1 MRVEFLGTG
10 GAVTTP
16 QPFCRCR
23 VCVQAREKGVPCSR
37 LGPSVFVHGPD
48 ILVDT
53 PEEIKQALNRSSL
66 ANIAAGVYSH
76 WHPDHVMG
84 RRVWEMNLDFRAWPR
99 KDTPTDIYLPE
110 RVGRDFREMLGS
122 WDHLKF
128 LEEHGAIRIIE
139 LTDGESFTLGDTSI
153 SPFRVAEDYVY
164 AFLFE
169 DAEKRLF
176 IAPDELNGWEPPTA
190 LSGVDLAVL
199 PQGLAEFN
207 PFTGERRIPKEHPVL
222 KVEATFD
229 ETLEIIDKLDARRTI
244 LTHVEEIDGLTHDD
258 LQTLGA
264 RLRDEGRNV
273 EFAYDTLIVDV

>member
-23 VCVQAREKGVPCSR
+23 VCVEARERGVPYSR

-48 ILVDT
+48 VLVDT
-53 PEEIKQALNRSSL
+53 PEDIKEGLNRSSIQH
-66 ANIAAGVYSH
+66 IAAGLYSH

-99 KDTPTDIYLPE
+99 ENTPTDIYLPQQ
-110 RVGRDFREMLGS
+110 VSHDFRKMLGS

-128 LEEHGAIRIIE
+128 LEDHGAIRIIE
-139 LTDGESFTLGDTSI
+139 LTDGETFTLNETRI
-153 SPFRVAEDYVY
+153 TPFRVAEDYVY

-169 DAEKRLF
+169 TAEKRLL
-176 IAPDELNGWEPPTA
+176 IALDELNGWKPPA
-190 LSGVDLAVL
+190 YLSGLDLAVL

-207 PFTGERRIPKEHPVL
+207 PFTGERRILKHHPVL
-222 KVEATFD
+222 RVEATFD
-229 ETLEIIDKLDARRTI
+229 ETLKIVEKLGAERTI

-264 RLRDEGRNV
+264 RLRDKGRNI